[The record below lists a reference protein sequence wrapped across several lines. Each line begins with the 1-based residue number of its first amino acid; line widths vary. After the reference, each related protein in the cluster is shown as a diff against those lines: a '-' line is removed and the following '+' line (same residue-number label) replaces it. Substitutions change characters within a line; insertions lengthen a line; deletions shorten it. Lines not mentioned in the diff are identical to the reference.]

1 MRPIPPRMLRHTVT
15 LRVPTGM
22 DAYHVVQYE
31 DVLLNRVC
39 LQRSLTTNKRS
50 ANGAQNT
57 EAAFNATLFVDVR
70 LSTPKGIDLDALKR
84 RADAAGSDL
93 HVLCGSSDYV
103 VKSVEGYLDD
113 RAQVHHY
120 EVGLV

>member
-39 LQRSLTTNKRS
+39 LQRSLTTNKRN

-57 EAAFNATLFVDVR
+57 EAAFSATLFVDAR

-93 HVLCGSSDYV
+93 HVLSGGSDYV
-103 VKSVEGYLDD
+103 VKSVEVYLDD

-120 EVGLV
+120 EAGLV

>member
-1 MRPIPPRMLRHTVT
+1 
-15 LRVPTGM
+15 M

-39 LQRSLTTNKRS
+39 LQRSLATNKRN
-50 ANGAQNT
+50 AYGTQNT
-57 EAAFNATLFVDVR
+57 EAAFNATLFVDAR
-70 LSTPKGIDLDALKR
+70 LSMPKGIDLDALKR

-93 HVLCGSSDYV
+93 RILSGESDYV
-103 VKSVEGYLDD
+103 VKNVEVYLDD

-120 EVGLV
+120 EAGLV